1 MVKKK
6 NMCLTQLLDAHCLIM
21 VETELCRALALQ
33 EFDTPALYKEK
44 PNDKNSNDKNETKQA
59 LK

>member
-1 MVKKK
+1 
-6 NMCLTQLLDAHCLIM
+6 MCLTHLLDAHCLIR